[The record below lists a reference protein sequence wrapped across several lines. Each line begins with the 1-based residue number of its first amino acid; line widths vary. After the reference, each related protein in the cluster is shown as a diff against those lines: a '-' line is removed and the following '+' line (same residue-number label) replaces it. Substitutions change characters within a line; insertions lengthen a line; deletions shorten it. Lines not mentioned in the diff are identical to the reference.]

1 MLRYLNRNYFL
12 IILPCPTPNKLTFKK
27 GQLLGEALSQQ
38 SQRVALRTCLVAC
51 VCGLTIAVSAL
62 FKSEIGW
69 HGH

>member
-1 MLRYLNRNYFL
+1 MSHSEQ
-12 IILPCPTPNKLTFKK
+12 IDIQ

-51 VCGLTIAVSAL
+51 VCGMTIAVSAL
-62 FKSEIGW
+62 SKSEIGW